1 MKTTSTQQEILL
13 MTGTSFSLRQYAAK
27 DDDGNQNNLT
37 EKERL
42 EEACWNGLL
51 NEMLPEIYEQPE
63 GDKKLY
69 LWKITEASSFIEL
82 EFGEIPEEKEK
93 EFSIDPYSFMQMQ
106 LMS

>member
-13 MTGTSFSLRQYAAK
+13 MTGTSFSLRQYSAK

-37 EKERL
+37 EKEQL

-51 NEMLPEIYEQPE
+51 NEILPEIYKQSP
-63 GDKKLY
+63 GNKRLY
-69 LWKITEASSFIEL
+69 LWKITEARSFIEL
-82 EFGEIPEEKEK
+82 ELGEIPEEKEK

>member
-1 MKTTSTQQEILL
+1 MKTTSIQQEILL
-13 MTGTSFSLRQYAAK
+13 ITGTSFLLRQYSAK
-27 DDDGNQNNLT
+27 DDDGNQKNFT
-37 EKERL
+37 EKEQL

-51 NEMLPEIYEQPE
+51 NEMLPEIYEQSS

-93 EFSIDPYSFMQMQ
+93 EFSINPYLFTQMQM
-106 LMS
+106 MS